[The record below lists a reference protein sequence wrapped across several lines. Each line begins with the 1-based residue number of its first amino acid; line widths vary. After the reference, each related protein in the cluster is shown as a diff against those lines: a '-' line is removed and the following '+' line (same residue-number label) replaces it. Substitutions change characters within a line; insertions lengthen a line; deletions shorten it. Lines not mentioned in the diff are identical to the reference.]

1 MLQDLAGITAEQH
14 DDDRYQQPSYAAA
27 DGHLGAAA
35 HAAAR
40 GGAGVDLHAFVE
52 GHWSAHSQ
60 VCVRAIV
67 LSAADT
73 FAYSTDPRIAT
84 WRRVHVPRQD
94 PGQLSGAAA
103 ASMRPVTAD
112 RTTIRYVAVDVAL
125 PTVVRTPLGALR
137 GAIEGGVS
145 VWRGCPMRSS
155 PSNSFDSW
163 LPFRWS
169 HGMEVRDAIE
179 HAPLPRKVSRSWVPG
194 GTIPR
199 FAEKSA

>member
-1 MLQDLAGITAEQH
+1 MAEILGLFPCRPSLLGTLLLQDLAGITAEQH

-103 ASMRPVTAD
+103 ASMRARHRRSHYD
-112 RTTIRYVAVDVAL
+112 S
-125 PTVVRTPLGALR
+125 VRGR
-137 GAIEGGVS
+137 
-145 VWRGCPMRSS
+145 
-155 PSNSFDSW
+155 
-163 LPFRWS
+163 
-169 HGMEVRDAIE
+169 
-179 HAPLPRKVSRSWVPG
+179 
-194 GTIPR
+194 
-199 FAEKSA
+199 